1 MEPIRDGRTPLEK
14 GIKSIVYAHYLQGSN
29 GSKSPEHLRV
39 CVHLR
44 YVLDRQIALRRKEI
58 WAPIYGSF

>member
-1 MEPIRDGRTPLEK
+1 MEK
-14 GIKSIVYAHYLQGSN
+14 GIKSSVYAHYLQGSN
-29 GSKSPEHLRV
+29 GSKSPDHLRV

-58 WAPIYGSF
+58 WAPIYGSS

>member
-1 MEPIRDGRTPLEK
+1 MEK
-14 GIKSIVYAHYLQGSN
+14 GINSSVYAHYLQGSN
-29 GSKSPEHLRV
+29 GSKSPDHLRV

-58 WAPIYGSF
+58 